1 MQHSPFDKWT
11 LFLLTEA
18 GADASGRVRVW
29 RALKTLGPA
38 VLRDGVYLLPAR
50 PELETALAERCA
62 DVKRAGGQAYVFVF
76 EASLDDEPVLRQHFD
91 RSPEFGTLVDGL
103 RRFALD
109 DVPRLGET
117 EARRALL
124 ALQRE
129 YRSLAATDY
138 FPDRAQDEAK
148 AALSFAE
155 ASFAQRFAVGEP
167 HAEHRDISR
176 LDSANYQHRVW
187 ATRERLWVDRVAS
200 AWLIRKF
207 IDPYATFRWLADIRD
222 CPADA
227 LGFDFDGATFTHI
240 GELVTFEVLLHA
252 FDLATNSALAR
263 LAAMVHA
270 LDLVGTTYSPEAG
283 GFEALLTGAREQTAT
298 DDDLVD
304 AVFPMLDLLY
314 AGFGRERTGATQR
327 VE

>member
-1 MQHSPFDKWT
+1 M

-18 GADASGRVRVW
+18 GADASARVRVW
-29 RALKTLGPA
+29 RALKALGPA

-50 PELETALAERCA
+50 PELERSLAERCA
-62 DVKRAGGQAYVFVF
+62 DVKRAGGQAYVFAL
-76 EASLDDEPVLRQHFD
+76 ETSPDDEPALRQHFD
-91 RSPEFGTLVDGL
+91 RSPQYGALVDGL
-103 RRFALD
+103 RRLARD
-109 DVPRLGET
+109 DVASLGET

-129 YRSLAATDY
+129 YRLLSATDY
-138 FPDRAQDEAK
+138 FPDAAQDEAK

-155 ASFAQRFAVGEP
+155 AGFAQRFSPGEP
-167 HAEHRDISR
+167 HAEHRDVPR
-176 LDSANYQHRVW
+176 LDRANYQHRVW
-187 ATRERLWVDRVAS
+187 ATRQRLWVDRVAS

-207 IDPYATFRWLADIRD
+207 IDPHATFRWLADVRD

-252 FDLATNSALAR
+252 FDLANKDALLR

-270 LDLVGTTYSPEAG
+270 LDLAGTTYSPEAG
-283 GFEALLTGAREQTAT
+283 GFETLLTGAREQSES
-298 DDDLVD
+298 DDELID
-304 AVFPMLDLLY
+304 AVFPMLDMLY
-314 AGFGRERTGATQR
+314 AGFGRDRNGATRR

>member
-1 MQHSPFDKWT
+1 M

-29 RALKTLGPA
+29 RALKALGPA

-50 PELETALAERCA
+50 PDLERSLAQRCA
-62 DVKRAGGQAYVFVF
+62 DVKRAGGQAYVFAL
-76 EASLDDEPVLRQHFD
+76 ETALDDEPALRQHFD
-91 RSPEFGTLVDGL
+91 RSAEFGTLVDGL
-103 RRFALD
+103 RRFARD
-109 DVPRLGET
+109 DVPSLGET

-155 ASFAQRFAVGEP
+155 AAFAQHFSAGEP
-167 HAEHRDISR
+167 QAEHRDVPR
-176 LDSANYQHRVW
+176 LERASYQHRAW

-207 IDPYATFRWLADIRD
+207 IDPHATFRWLADVRD

-252 FDLATNSALAR
+252 FDLANNDALLR
-263 LAAMVHA
+263 LATMVHA

-283 GFEALLTGAREQTAT
+283 GFETLLAGAREQSAT
-298 DDDLVD
+298 DDDLID

-314 AGFGRERTGATQR
+314 AGFGRDRNGAAAG
-327 VE
+327 VD

>member
-1 MQHSPFDKWT
+1 M
-11 LFLLTEA
+11 LFLLAEA

-50 PELETALAERCA
+50 PELEHSLAERCG
-62 DVKRAGGQAYVFVF
+62 DVKRAGGQAYVFAF
-76 EASLDDEPVLRQHFD
+76 QAAPDDEPALRAHFD
-91 RSPEFGTLVDGL
+91 RSAEYGGLVDGL
-103 RRFALD
+103 RRFARD
-109 DVPRLGET
+109 DVPSLGES

-148 AALSFAE
+148 AALSYAE
-155 ASFAQRFAVGEP
+155 AGFAQRFSASEP
-167 HAEHRDISR
+167 HAEHRDVPQ
-176 LDSANYQHRVW
+176 LDRASYQHRVW

-207 IDPYATFRWLADIRD
+207 IDPHATFRWLADVRD

-252 FDLATNSALAR
+252 FDLASNDAL
-263 LAAMVHA
+263 LQLSAMVHA
-270 LDLVGTTYSPEAG
+270 LDLAGTTYSPEAG
-283 GFEALLTGAREQTAT
+283 GFETLLVGAREQSAD
-298 DDDLVD
+298 DDDLID
-304 AVFPMLDLLY
+304 AVFPVLDLLY
-314 AGFGRERTGATQR
+314 AGFGRDRSGAIPR